1 MKRIDSENILQSI
14 QVPSENSLERFNEA
28 VLRVLCLNQ
37 AIEKFQKE
45 TNNLFQIRDEILS
58 NL

>member
-1 MKRIDSENILQSI
+1 MKQIDAGSILQAI
-14 QVPSENSLERFNEA
+14 EVPNDDGIERFNES

-45 TNNLFQIRDEILS
+45 SSVLYSIRD
-58 NL
+58 